1 MERMYTTRSFSSIY
15 TRILT
20 HVQPEREY
28 TGVRTNYNERGERS
42 VSIVISECA
51 SLYKRTV
58 RQRCYVTSTS
68 DRYRTVKQ
76 NVEPLLRRRR
86 RQRPTTRDE
95 VRDEND
101 DPNSVVENL
110 LGKYTVHCAE
120 RQFDKL
126 YMSTKPTSTRF
137 SLSGCSFTS
146 PLFARQ
152 VRVRACTSIVIE

>member
-1 MERMYTTRSFSSIY
+1 MERMYTTRSFSNIY

-20 HVQPEREY
+20 HVRP
-28 TGVRTNYNERGERS
+28 RTRIYGRANKLHERGERS

-58 RQRCYVTSTS
+58 RQRCYATSTT
-68 DRYRTVKQ
+68 DRYGTVKQ
-76 NVEPLLRRRR
+76 NVEPPLRRRR
-86 RQRPTTRDE
+86 RQRPTTRNE

-137 SLSGCSFTS
+137 SLPACSFTS